1 MKYYNLKNIY
11 IVFDQYKISKKI
23 VFCVFLFVFDCFA
36 EQDDILI
43 IYNSREIV
51 TLDSDVPVSKSVL
64 VQNDRIIDLGSQ
76 LTLKLKYPDAIIN
89 NEFEDNV
96 IVPGFIE
103 HHIHPFLS
111 ALTMNS
117 EIISIEGWNL
127 PNKRSIAYRDR
138 TSYMSKLS
146 EIEGSMKDGLPL
158 ITWGFHHYF
167 HGDLT
172 KEHLDNIS
180 IERPILV
187 MHRSYH
193 EFIMNTPALE
203 YFEITQDFI
212 NSLDEEAREYS
223 DFERGHFS
231 EQGMI
236 SVFPKLLKHLGRPEY
251 LLSGLQL
258 TEDYLHKN
266 GITMIANPGAWMVK
280 PIQEA
285 KNLILGD
292 QNTPF
297 RSFFIPSALILS
309 EEYDLSELIQ
319 EASKLLGWGKGK
331 VEYLPN
337 RIKLFADGAM
347 YSQNMILSE
356 GYLDGHQGAWLMQ
369 EGLYRSIFKLF
380 WDEGYQIHVH
390 QNGDEALDLILDV
403 LEENM
408 EINPREDHRT
418 TIVHFGIS
426 RADQMERVK
435 SLGAIISANPYYV
448 TALSDLYSRKGI
460 GPERALEMVRLGD
473 VDRAGIR
480 FGLHSD
486 MPMAPGS
493 PLDLMH
499 AAVNRINFANEVAGP
514 NQRVSPMAALR
525 GVTLDAA
532 FIMGLEDDYGSISEG
547 KLANF
552 TILSE
557 NPLTVNP
564 ERIKDIDV
572 IATIVEGKHYP
583 IN

>member
-1 MKYYNLKNIY
+1 MKNRYVIVISLLFLSNFSYSSEDITIY
-11 IVFDQYKISKKI
+11 HAKEV
-23 VFCVFLFVFDCFA
+23 
-36 EQDDILI
+36 
-43 IYNSREIV
+43 V
-51 TLDSDVPVSKSVL
+51 TLDEKVASANAVSVKSDRVMAIGSLDDLIERNPDASINRQF
-64 VQNDRIIDLGSQ
+64 QND
-76 LTLKLKYPDAIIN
+76 
-89 NEFEDNV
+89 V

-111 ALTMNS
+111 AITMNA
-117 EIISIEGWNL
+117 EIISIEGWDL
-127 PNKRSIAYRDR
+127 PNNQSIAYRDR
-138 TSYMSKLS
+138 DSYMQRLS
-146 EIEGSMKDGLPL
+146 EIEENMKSDSPL

-167 HGDLT
+167 HGDISR
-172 KEHLDNIS
+172 EDLDRIS
-180 IERPILV
+180 KDRPILV

-193 EFIMNTPALE
+193 EFILNTPALE
-203 YFEITQDFI
+203 YFDISQEFI
-212 NSLDEEAREYS
+212 ESLDEEARAYA
-223 DFERGHFS
+223 DFDRGHFS

-236 SVFPKLLKHLGRPEY
+236 SVFPKLLRYLGKPEY

-258 TEDYLHKN
+258 TEDYLHQN
-266 GITMIANPGAWMVK
+266 GVTMIANPGAWLIK
-280 PIQEA
+280 SIQDA

-292 QNTPF
+292 ESTPF

-309 EEYDLSELIQ
+309 EDHDVPELVE
-319 EASKLLGWGKGK
+319 EAKKLLEWGGGK

-347 YSQNMILSE
+347 YSQNMVLSE

-369 EGLYRSIFKLF
+369 EGLYRSAFKLF
-380 WDEGYQIHVH
+380 WDEGYQIHIH

-408 EINPREDHRT
+408 ANNPREDHRT

-426 RADQMERVK
+426 RADQMDRVK

-448 TALSDLYSRKGI
+448 TALSDLYSKKGL

-493 PLDLMH
+493 PLVLMH

-514 NQRVSPMAALR
+514 KQRVSPLAALK

-532 FIMGLEDDYGSISEG
+532 YIMGLEDDYGSISEG

-557 NPLTVNP
+557 NPLSVNP
-564 ERIKDIDV
+564 QTIKDIE
-572 IATIVEGKHYP
+572 IKATIVEGKHYP
-583 IN
+583 ID

>member
-1 MKYYNLKNIY
+1 MKNRYVIVISLLFLSNFSYSSEDITIY
-11 IVFDQYKISKKI
+11 HAK
-23 VFCVFLFVFDCFA
+23 
-36 EQDDILI
+36 
-43 IYNSREIV
+43 EIV
-51 TLDSDVPVSKSVL
+51 TLDEKVASANAVSVKSDRVMAIGSLDDLIERNPDASINRQF
-64 VQNDRIIDLGSQ
+64 QND
-76 LTLKLKYPDAIIN
+76 
-89 NEFEDNV
+89 V

-111 ALTMNS
+111 AITMNA
-117 EIISIEGWNL
+117 EIISIEGWDL
-127 PNKRSIAYRDR
+127 PNNQSIAYRDR
-138 TSYMSKLS
+138 DSYMQRLS
-146 EIEGSMKDGLPL
+146 EIEENMKSDSPL

-167 HGDLT
+167 HGDLSR
-172 KEHLDNIS
+172 EDLDRIS
-180 IERPILV
+180 KDRPILV

-193 EFIMNTPALE
+193 EFILNTPALE
-203 YFEITQDFI
+203 YFDISQEFI
-212 NSLDEEAREYS
+212 ESLDEEARAYA
-223 DFERGHFS
+223 DFDRGHFS

-236 SVFPKLLKHLGRPEY
+236 SVFPKLLRYLGKPEY

-258 TEDYLHKN
+258 TEDYLHQN
-266 GITMIANPGAWMVK
+266 GVTMIANPGAWLIK
-280 PIQEA
+280 SIQDA

-292 QNTPF
+292 ESTPF

-309 EEYDLSELIQ
+309 EDHDVPELVE
-319 EASKLLGWGKGK
+319 EAKKLLEWGGGK

-347 YSQNMILSE
+347 YSQNMVLSE

-369 EGLYRSIFKLF
+369 EGLYRSAFKLF
-380 WDEGYQIHVH
+380 WDEGYQIHIH

-408 EINPREDHRT
+408 ANNPREDHRT

-426 RADQMERVK
+426 RADQMDRVK

-448 TALSDLYSRKGI
+448 TALSDLYSKKGL

-493 PLDLMH
+493 PLVLMH

-514 NQRVSPMAALR
+514 KQRVSPLAALK

-532 FIMGLEDDYGSISEG
+532 YIMGLEDDYGSISEG

-557 NPLTVNP
+557 NPLSVNP
-564 ERIKDIDV
+564 QTIKDIE
-572 IATIVEGKHYP
+572 IKATIVEGKHYP
-583 IN
+583 ID

>member
-1 MKYYNLKNIY
+1 MKNRYVIVISLLFLSNFSYSSNDITIY
-11 IVFDQYKISKKI
+11 HAK
-23 VFCVFLFVFDCFA
+23 
-36 EQDDILI
+36 
-43 IYNSREIV
+43 EIV
-51 TLDSDVPVSKSVL
+51 TLDEKVASANAVSVKSDRVMAIGSLDDLIERNPDASINRQF
-64 VQNDRIIDLGSQ
+64 QND
-76 LTLKLKYPDAIIN
+76 
-89 NEFEDNV
+89 V

-111 ALTMNS
+111 AITMNA
-117 EIISIEGWNL
+117 EIISIEGWDL
-127 PNKRSIAYRDR
+127 PNNQSIAYRDR
-138 TSYMSKLS
+138 DSYIQRLS
-146 EIEGSMKDGLPL
+146 EIEENMKSDSPL

-167 HGDLT
+167 HGDLSR
-172 KEHLDNIS
+172 EDLDRIS
-180 IERPILV
+180 KDRPILV

-193 EFIMNTPALE
+193 EFILNTPALE
-203 YFEITQDFI
+203 YFDISQEFI
-212 NSLDEEAREYS
+212 ESLDEEARAYA
-223 DFERGHFS
+223 DFDRGHFS

-236 SVFPKLLKHLGRPEY
+236 SVFPKLLRYLGKPEY

-258 TEDYLHKN
+258 TEDYLHQN
-266 GITMIANPGAWMVK
+266 GVTMIANPGAWLIK
-280 PIQEA
+280 SIQDA

-292 QNTPF
+292 ESTPF

-309 EEYDLSELIQ
+309 EDHDVPELVE
-319 EASKLLGWGKGK
+319 EAKKLLKWGGGK

-347 YSQNMILSE
+347 YSQNMVLSE

-369 EGLYRSIFKLF
+369 EGLYRSAFKLF
-380 WDEGYQIHVH
+380 WDEGYQIHIH

-408 EINPREDHRT
+408 ANNPREDHRT

-426 RADQMERVK
+426 RADQMDRVK

-448 TALSDLYSRKGI
+448 TALSDLYSKKGL

-493 PLDLMH
+493 PLVLMH

-514 NQRVSPMAALR
+514 KQRVSPLAALK

-532 FIMGLEDDYGSISEG
+532 YIMGLEDDYGSISEG

-557 NPLTVNP
+557 NPLSVNP
-564 ERIKDIDV
+564 QTIKDIE
-572 IATIVEGKHYP
+572 IKATIVEGKHYP
-583 IN
+583 ID

>member
-1 MKYYNLKNIY
+1 MKNRYVIVISLLFLSNFSYSSNDITIY
-11 IVFDQYKISKKI
+11 HAK
-23 VFCVFLFVFDCFA
+23 
-36 EQDDILI
+36 
-43 IYNSREIV
+43 EIV
-51 TLDSDVPVSKSVL
+51 TLDEKVASANAVSVKSDRVMAIGSLDDLIERNPDASINRQF
-64 VQNDRIIDLGSQ
+64 QND
-76 LTLKLKYPDAIIN
+76 
-89 NEFEDNV
+89 V

-111 ALTMNS
+111 AITMNA
-117 EIISIEGWNL
+117 EIISIEGWDL
-127 PNKRSIAYRDR
+127 PNNQSIAYRDR
-138 TSYMSKLS
+138 DSYMQRLS
-146 EIEGSMKDGLPL
+146 EIEENMKSDSPL

-167 HGDLT
+167 HGDLSR
-172 KEHLDNIS
+172 EDLDRIS
-180 IERPILV
+180 KDRPILV

-193 EFIMNTPALE
+193 EFILNTPALE
-203 YFEITQDFI
+203 YFDISQEFI
-212 NSLDEEAREYS
+212 ESLDEEARAYA
-223 DFERGHFS
+223 DFDRGHFS

-236 SVFPKLLKHLGRPEY
+236 SVFPKLLRYLGKPEY

-258 TEDYLHKN
+258 TEDYLHQN
-266 GITMIANPGAWMVK
+266 GVTLIANPGAWLIK
-280 PIQEA
+280 SIQDA

-292 QNTPF
+292 ESTPF

-309 EEYDLSELIQ
+309 EDHDVPELVE
-319 EASKLLGWGKGK
+319 EAKKLLEWGGGK

-347 YSQNMILSE
+347 YSQNMVLSE

-369 EGLYRSIFKLF
+369 EGLYRSAFKLF
-380 WDEGYQIHVH
+380 WDEGYQIHIH

-408 EINPREDHRT
+408 ANNPREDHRT

-426 RADQMERVK
+426 RADQMDRVK
-435 SLGAIISANPYYV
+435 SLGAIVSANPYYV
-448 TALSDLYSRKGI
+448 TALSDLYSKKGL

-493 PLDLMH
+493 PLVLMH

-514 NQRVSPMAALR
+514 KQRVSPLAALK

-532 FIMGLEDDYGSISEG
+532 YIMGLEDDYGSISEG

-557 NPLTVNP
+557 NPLSVNP
-564 ERIKDIDV
+564 QTIKDIE
-572 IATIVEGKHYP
+572 IKATIVEGKHYP
-583 IN
+583 ID

>member
-1 MKYYNLKNIY
+1 MKNRYVIVISLLFLSNFSYSSEDITIY
-11 IVFDQYKISKKI
+11 HAK
-23 VFCVFLFVFDCFA
+23 
-36 EQDDILI
+36 
-43 IYNSREIV
+43 EIV
-51 TLDSDVPVSKSVL
+51 TLDEKVASANAVSVKSDRIMAIGSLDDLIERNPDASINRQF
-64 VQNDRIIDLGSQ
+64 QND
-76 LTLKLKYPDAIIN
+76 
-89 NEFEDNV
+89 V

-111 ALTMNS
+111 AITMNA
-117 EIISIEGWNL
+117 EIISIEGWDL
-127 PNKRSIAYRDR
+127 PNNQSIAYRDR
-138 TSYMSKLS
+138 DSYMQRLS
-146 EIEGSMKDGLPL
+146 EIEENMKSDSPL

-167 HGDLT
+167 HGDISR
-172 KEHLDNIS
+172 EDLDRIS
-180 IERPILV
+180 KDRPILV

-193 EFIMNTPALE
+193 EFILNTPALE
-203 YFEITQDFI
+203 YFDISQEFI
-212 NSLDEEAREYS
+212 ESLDEEARAYA
-223 DFERGHFS
+223 DFDRGHFS

-236 SVFPKLLKHLGRPEY
+236 SVFPKLLRYLGKPEY

-258 TEDYLHKN
+258 TEDYLHQN
-266 GITMIANPGAWMVK
+266 GVTMIANPGAWLIK
-280 PIQEA
+280 SIQDA

-292 QNTPF
+292 ENTPF

-309 EEYDLSELIQ
+309 EDHDVPELVE
-319 EASKLLGWGKGK
+319 EAKKLLEWGGGK

-347 YSQNMILSE
+347 YSQNMVLSE

-369 EGLYRSIFKLF
+369 EGLYRSAFKLF
-380 WDEGYQIHVH
+380 WDEGYQIHIH

-408 EINPREDHRT
+408 ANNPREDHRT

-426 RADQMERVK
+426 RADQMDRVK

-448 TALSDLYSRKGI
+448 TALSDLYSKKGL

-493 PLDLMH
+493 PLVLMH

-514 NQRVSPMAALR
+514 KQRVSPLAALK

-532 FIMGLEDDYGSISEG
+532 YIMGLEDDYGSISEG

-557 NPLTVNP
+557 NPLSVNP
-564 ERIKDIDV
+564 QTIKDIE
-572 IATIVEGKHYP
+572 IKATIVEGKHYP
-583 IN
+583 ID

>member
-1 MKYYNLKNIY
+1 MKNRYVIVISLLFLSNFSYSSEDITIY
-11 IVFDQYKISKKI
+11 HAK
-23 VFCVFLFVFDCFA
+23 
-36 EQDDILI
+36 EI
-43 IYNSREIV
+43 I
-51 TLDSDVPVSKSVL
+51 TLDEKVASANAVSVKSDRVIAIGSLDDLIDRNPDASINRQF
-64 VQNDRIIDLGSQ
+64 QND
-76 LTLKLKYPDAIIN
+76 
-89 NEFEDNV
+89 V

-111 ALTMNS
+111 AITMNA
-117 EIISIEGWNL
+117 EIISIEGWDL
-127 PNKRSIAYRDR
+127 PNNQSIAYRDR
-138 TSYMSKLS
+138 DSYMQRLS
-146 EIEGSMKDGLPL
+146 EIEENMKSDSPL

-167 HGDLT
+167 HGDLSR
-172 KEHLDNIS
+172 EDLDRIS
-180 IERPILV
+180 KDRPILV

-193 EFIMNTPALE
+193 EFILNTPALE
-203 YFEITQDFI
+203 YFDISQEFI
-212 NSLDEEAREYS
+212 ESLDEEARAYA
-223 DFERGHFS
+223 DFDRGHFS

-236 SVFPKLLKHLGRPEY
+236 SVFPKLLRYLGKPEY

-258 TEDYLHKN
+258 TEDYLHQN
-266 GITMIANPGAWMVK
+266 GVTMIANPGAWLIK
-280 PIQEA
+280 SIQDA

-292 QNTPF
+292 ESTPF

-309 EEYDLSELIQ
+309 EDHDVPELVE
-319 EASKLLGWGKGK
+319 EAKKLLEWGGGK

-347 YSQNMILSE
+347 YSQNMVLSE

-369 EGLYRSIFKLF
+369 EGLYRSAFKLF
-380 WDEGYQIHVH
+380 WDEGYQIHIH

-408 EINPREDHRT
+408 ANNPREDHRT

-426 RADQMERVK
+426 RADQMDRVK

-448 TALSDLYSRKGI
+448 TALSDLYSKKGL

-493 PLDLMH
+493 PLVLMH

-514 NQRVSPMAALR
+514 KQRVSPLAALK

-532 FIMGLEDDYGSISEG
+532 YIMGLEDDYGSISEG

-557 NPLTVNP
+557 NPLSVNP
-564 ERIKDIDV
+564 QTIKDIE
-572 IATIVEGKHYP
+572 IKATIVEGKHYP
-583 IN
+583 ID

>member
-1 MKYYNLKNIY
+1 MKNRYVIVISLLFLSNFSYSSEDITIY
-11 IVFDQYKISKKI
+11 HAK
-23 VFCVFLFVFDCFA
+23 
-36 EQDDILI
+36 
-43 IYNSREIV
+43 EIV
-51 TLDSDVPVSKSVL
+51 TLDEKVASANAVSVKSDRVMAIGSLDDLIERNPDASIDHQF
-64 VQNDRIIDLGSQ
+64 QND
-76 LTLKLKYPDAIIN
+76 
-89 NEFEDNV
+89 V

-111 ALTMNS
+111 AITMNA
-117 EIISIEGWNL
+117 EIISIEGWDL
-127 PNKRSIAYRDR
+127 PNNQSIAYRDR
-138 TSYMSKLS
+138 DSYMQRLS
-146 EIEGSMKDGLPL
+146 EIEENMKSDSPL

-167 HGDLT
+167 HGDISR
-172 KEHLDNIS
+172 EDLDRIS
-180 IERPILV
+180 KDRPILV

-193 EFIMNTPALE
+193 EFILNTPALE
-203 YFEITQDFI
+203 YFDISQEFI
-212 NSLDEEAREYS
+212 ESLDEEARAYA
-223 DFERGHFS
+223 DFDRGHFS

-236 SVFPKLLKHLGRPEY
+236 SVFPKLLRYLGKPEY

-258 TEDYLHKN
+258 TEDYLHQN
-266 GITMIANPGAWMVK
+266 GVTMIANPGAWLIK
-280 PIQEA
+280 SIQDA

-292 QNTPF
+292 ESTPF

-309 EEYDLSELIQ
+309 EDHDVPELVE
-319 EASKLLGWGKGK
+319 EAKKLLEWGGGK

-347 YSQNMILSE
+347 YSQNMVLSE

-369 EGLYRSIFKLF
+369 EGLYRSAFKLF
-380 WDEGYQIHVH
+380 WDEGYQIHIH

-408 EINPREDHRT
+408 ADNPREDHRT

-426 RADQMERVK
+426 RADQMDRVK

-448 TALSDLYSRKGI
+448 TALSDLYSKKGL

-493 PLDLMH
+493 PLVLMH

-514 NQRVSPMAALR
+514 KQRVSPLAALK

-532 FIMGLEDDYGSISEG
+532 YIMGLEDDYGSISEG

-557 NPLTVNP
+557 NPLSVNP
-564 ERIKDIDV
+564 QTIKDIE
-572 IATIVEGKHYP
+572 IKATIVEGKHYP
-583 IN
+583 ID

>member
-1 MKYYNLKNIY
+1 MKNRYVIVISLLFLSNFSYSSNDITIY
-11 IVFDQYKISKKI
+11 HAK
-23 VFCVFLFVFDCFA
+23 
-36 EQDDILI
+36 
-43 IYNSREIV
+43 EIV
-51 TLDSDVPVSKSVL
+51 TLDEKVASVNAVSVKSDRVMAIGSLDDLIDRNPEASIDHQF
-64 VQNDRIIDLGSQ
+64 QND
-76 LTLKLKYPDAIIN
+76 
-89 NEFEDNV
+89 V

-111 ALTMNS
+111 AITMNA
-117 EIISIEGWNL
+117 EIISIEGWDL
-127 PNKRSIAYRDR
+127 PNNQSIAYRDR
-138 TSYMSKLS
+138 DSYMQRLSK
-146 EIEGSMKDGLPL
+146 IEENMNSDSPL

-167 HGDLT
+167 HGDLSR
-172 KEHLDNIS
+172 EDLDRIS
-180 IERPILV
+180 KDRPILV

-193 EFIMNTPALE
+193 EFILNTPALE
-203 YFEITQDFI
+203 YFDISQEFI
-212 NSLDEEAREYS
+212 ESLDEEARAYA
-223 DFERGHFS
+223 DFDRGHFS

-236 SVFPKLLKHLGRPEY
+236 SVFPKLLRYLGKPEY

-258 TEDYLHKN
+258 TENYLHQN
-266 GITMIANPGAWMVK
+266 GVTMIANPGAWLIK
-280 PIQEA
+280 SIQDA

-292 QNTPF
+292 ENTPF

-309 EEYDLSELIQ
+309 EDHDVSELVE
-319 EASKLLGWGKGK
+319 EAKKLLEWGGGK

-347 YSQNMILSE
+347 YSQNMVLSE

-369 EGLYRSIFKLF
+369 EGLYRSAFKLF
-380 WDEGYQIHVH
+380 WDEGYQIHIH

-408 EINPREDHRT
+408 ANNPREDHRT

-426 RADQMERVK
+426 RADQMDRVK

-448 TALSDLYSRKGI
+448 TALSDLYSKKGL

-493 PLDLMH
+493 PLVLMH

-514 NQRVSPMAALR
+514 KQRVSPLAALK

-532 FIMGLEDDYGSISEG
+532 YIMGLENDYGSISEG

-557 NPLTVNP
+557 NPLSVNP
-564 ERIKDIDV
+564 LTIKDIE
-572 IATIVEGKHYP
+572 IKATIVEGKHYP
-583 IN
+583 ID